1 MGKSSSFNGVRGRL
15 LRLGKNQPQIADDVF
30 IAPGA
35 ILIGD
40 VHISAGASIWFNC
53 VLRGD
58 VASIRLGR
66 NSNIQDGSVVHA
78 DPDMPA
84 CIGAN
89 VLIGHMA
96 TIHGCTIHD
105 GAFVGMGSIVLSG
118 AVIQEE
124 GMLAAGA
131 MLTGGKS
138 VGPRELWAGR
148 PARYVR
154 RLHDEELVNMKQ
166 GVDRYRWNARH
177 YLDTLQQAV

>member
-1 MGKSSSFNGVRGRL
+1 MGKSSSLNGARGCL
-15 LRLGKNQPQIADDVF
+15 LRLGENQPKIADDVF
-30 IAPGA
+30 VAPGA

-40 VHISAGASIWFNC
+40 VDISAGASIWFNC

-58 VASIRLGR
+58 VASICLGR

-78 DPDMPA
+78 DPGMPVY
-84 CIGAN
+84 IGAN
-89 VLIGHMA
+89 VLIGHVA
-96 TIHGCTIHD
+96 IIHGCTIRD

-118 AVIQEE
+118 AVIHEE

-154 RLHDEELVNMKQ
+154 RLHDDELVDMKK
-166 GVDRYRWNARH
+166 GVEHYRWNARH
-177 YLDTLQQAV
+177 YLDTLQQTV